1 MHGDANSGY
10 SQEACKGVILV
21 DYMVDVEFARQKLK
35 CNINGTSRGNPC
47 LSSYGFCLRIDGGD
61 LISVKVKGIGMAMN
75 TEAESMD
82 IQDALEYCQE
92 KNLNE
97 VTIET
102 NSLVVRN
109 IIQRQ
114 WIIPWEITE
123 RVEKIIMIMQLLDAC
138 MVHTFREDNTLADAL
153 ANQVVESQ
161 GTEMYMDKAQVPTS

>member
-1 MHGDANSGY
+1 M
-10 SQEACKGVILV
+10 
-21 DYMVDVEFARQKLK
+21 
-35 CNINGTSRGNPC
+35 
-47 LSSYGFCLRIDGGD
+47 RIVGGD
-61 LISVKVKGIGMAMN
+61 LIYVKVKGIGIAMN

-82 IQDALEYCQE
+82 IQDALEHCQE

-138 MVHTFREDNTLADAL
+138 IVHTFREDNTLADAL
-153 ANQVVESQ
+153 AKQVVESQ
-161 GTEMYMDKAQVPTS
+161 GTEMYMDFQELPANMKRNVYMDKAQVPTS